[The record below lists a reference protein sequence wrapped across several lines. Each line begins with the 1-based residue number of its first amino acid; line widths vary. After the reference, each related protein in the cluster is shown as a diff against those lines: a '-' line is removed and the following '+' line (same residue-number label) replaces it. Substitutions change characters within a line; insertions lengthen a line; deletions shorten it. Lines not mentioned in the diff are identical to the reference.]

1 MVTGSKRPISPF
13 IAAGL
18 IAAALS
24 VSTPAAESISSAQLP
39 VMLALSACLLVS
51 VLFTGNSASGTPLN
65 AFPFVLSMAVTL
77 QGSVH
82 AALVFALTSGAGS
95 FFLES
100 SRGGERMHGR
110 KRAFEL
116 FASVF
121 LLSRALSFTRIWLEG
136 TNIIHG
142 LPMSILSLVFLT
154 VCAIAGMWMLP
165 SPRELGTVWN
175 TNILFNL
182 IPMPMVIPLLEA
194 RDDPEKLL
202 IPLAGTV
209 FLVGIVQL
217 GAFLLTTRRRAIERG
232 MDMERALAEL
242 TAELSRA
249 GSVAAALKMMLE
261 KMLAGSAA
269 SRVTV
274 THGGLSMSLPVKPS
288 PSACTVSRSLAGL
301 TAVLDYPVM
310 PLVSPE
316 RVDAFLTRTAVML
329 EWIVVSESITRETWE
344 SIETLVLSL
353 EKTDERV
360 AGFSKRVAATVTTI
374 AESLG
379 FDSWSVNSLRVASLL
394 HAGSVAIMGGLG
406 NEEPQVIKSMGLPP
420 LTIDALRHHGE
431 CWDGT
436 GPHGLSGEAIPMG
449 ARILAVGIGW
459 EKAFAA
465 GGLKEACRA
474 MRMASG
480 QLYDPSLTSVLLE
493 MGSGR
498 PSRPDTSVSGRS

>member
-1 MVTGSKRPISPF
+1 M
-13 IAAGL
+13 AAGL
-18 IAAALS
+18 LAAAFAI
-24 VSTPAAESISSAQLP
+24 STPSTGNITLQQLP

-51 VLFTGNSASGTPLN
+51 VVFTGNSASGSPLN
-65 AFPFVLSMAVTL
+65 AFPFTLAMSVTL
-77 QGSVH
+77 QGSIQ
-82 AALVFALTSGAGS
+82 AAFVFAMISGAGS
-95 FFLES
+95 VFLES
-100 SRGGERMHGR
+100 SRGGERLHGR
-110 KRAFEL
+110 KRAIEL

-121 LLSRALSFTRIWLEG
+121 LLSRVISVTRFWLEG
-136 TNIIHG
+136 TDFIHG
-142 LPMSILSLVFLT
+142 LPMHILSLVFLT
-154 VCAIAGMWMLP
+154 GCAIAGLRVLP
-165 SPRELGTVWN
+165 APRELRTHWN
-175 TNILFNL
+175 TQVLYNL

-194 RDDPEKLL
+194 RDDPESLL

-232 MDMERALAEL
+232 MDMERALTEL
-242 TAELSRA
+242 TADLPKA

-261 KMLAGSAA
+261 KLHKGSGA

-274 THGGLSMSLPVKPS
+274 SHGGLSMSLPVKPS
-288 PSACTVSRSLAGL
+288 PSTCTVSRTLAGL

-344 SIETLVLSL
+344 SIEALVLSL
-353 EKTDERV
+353 EKTDEKAAV
-360 AGFSKRVAATVTTI
+360 FSKRVATTVTEL
-374 AESLG
+374 AGWLG

-406 NEEPQVIKSMGLPP
+406 NEEPKVIRSMGLPP

-431 CWDGT
+431 CWDGS
-436 GPHGLSGEAIPMG
+436 GPHGLSGEGIPMG
-449 ARILAVGIGW
+449 ARILAAGIGW

-480 QLYDPSLTSVLLE
+480 LLYDPALTSLLLE
-493 MGSGR
+493 SGSGR
-498 PSRPDTSVSGRS
+498 P

>member
-1 MVTGSKRPISPF
+1 MVTDQNQSRPASPF
-13 IAAGL
+13 IAAAL
-18 IAAALS
+18 LAAALCAG
-24 VSTPAAESISSAQLP
+24 TPRADGISLQQLP
-39 VMLALSACLLVS
+39 VMLALSSCLLVS
-51 VLFTGNSASGTPLN
+51 VLFTGNSASGSPLN
-65 AFPFVLSMAVTL
+65 AFPFALSMAVTL
-77 QGSVH
+77 QGSMQ
-82 AALVFALTSGAGS
+82 AAIVFALVTGYGT

-100 SRGGERMHGR
+100 SRGGERKHGR

-121 LLSRALSFTRIWLEG
+121 LLSRVLSFTRFRLEG
-136 TNIIHG
+136 ADFLHG
-142 LPMSILSLVFLT
+142 LPMNILSLVLLT
-154 VCAIAGMWMLP
+154 GLAMAGMWLLP
-165 SPRELGTVWN
+165 APRELRTHWN
-175 TNILFNL
+175 AHVLFNL
-182 IPMPMVIPLLEA
+182 IPMPMVIPVLEA
-194 RDDPEKLL
+194 RDDPESLL

-242 TAELSRA
+242 TTELSTA
-249 GSVAAALKMMLE
+249 GSVATALKMMLE
-261 KMLAGSAA
+261 KMLKGSGA

-274 THGGLSMSLPVKPS
+274 TNANLSMSLPVKPS

-344 SIETLVLSL
+344 SIEALVLSL
-353 EKTDERV
+353 EKTDEKV
-360 AGFSKRVAATVTTI
+360 ADFSKRVAATVTEL
-374 AESLG
+374 AERLG

-394 HAGSVAIMGGLG
+394 HAGSEAIMGGLG
-406 NEEPQVIKSMGLPP
+406 NEEPQAIKSMGLPP
-420 LTIDALRHHGE
+420 LTIDALRYHGE

-436 GPHGLSGEAIPMG
+436 GTNGLSGEGIPIS
-449 ARILAVGIGW
+449 ARILAAGIGW

-465 GGLKEACRA
+465 GGLKESSRA

-480 QLYDPSLTSVLLE
+480 LLYDPALTSLLLE
-493 MGSGR
+493 LKSGR
-498 PSRPDTSVSGRS
+498 QDRPDTSVSG

>member
-1 MVTGSKRPISPF
+1 MSSSRRPVTPF

-18 IAAALS
+18 LAAAFA
-24 VSTPAAESISSAQLP
+24 VSTPSAGSITLQQLP

-51 VLFTGNSASGTPLN
+51 VVFTGNSASGSPLN
-65 AFPFVLSMAVTL
+65 AFPFALSMAVTL
-77 QGSVH
+77 QGSIQ
-82 AALVFALTSGAGS
+82 AALVFALISGAGS
-95 FFLES
+95 VFLES

-121 LLSRALSFTRIWLEG
+121 LLSRALSATRFLLEG
-136 TNIIHG
+136 TDFIHG
-142 LPMSILSLVFLT
+142 LPMHILSLLLLT
-154 VCAIAGMWMLP
+154 GCAIAGLHVLP
-165 SPRELGTVWN
+165 APRELRTHWN
-175 TNILFNL
+175 THILFNL
-182 IPMPMVIPLLEA
+182 IAMPMAIPLLEA
-194 RDDPEKLL
+194 RDDPESLL

-242 TAELSRA
+242 TSELSKA
-249 GSVAAALKMMLE
+249 GSVASALKMMLE
-261 KMLAGSAA
+261 GMHKGSGA

-274 THGGLSMSLPVKPS
+274 SHGNLSMSLPVKPP

-344 SIETLVLSL
+344 SIEALVLSL
-353 EKTDERV
+353 EKTDEKAAV
-360 AGFSKRVAATVTTI
+360 FSKRVATTVTEL
-374 AESLG
+374 AGRMG

-394 HAGSVAIMGGLG
+394 HAGSVAIMGDLG
-406 NEEPQVIKSMGLPP
+406 NEEPKVIRSMGLPP

-436 GPHGLSGEAIPMG
+436 GPHGLSGEGIPMG
-449 ARILAVGIGW
+449 ARILAAGIGW

-480 QLYDPSLTSVLLE
+480 LLYDPALTALLLE
-493 MGSGR
+493 SGSGR
-498 PSRPDTSVSGRS
+498 P